1 MKSYVVFISLVAAFG
16 GLLFGF
22 DSAVIS
28 GVLPYLKTHF
38 QLDAAE
44 QGWAVSSVI
53 FGCIAGT
60 QLAGIPAEKLG
71 RKISLIIT
79 AVLFVITSIGTA
91 LADSFTVF
99 IIFRIIGGVAIGAA
113 SALSPMY
120 IAEVAPAAYRGRL
133 VSINQLTIVIGIL
146 LAFFSNYLV
155 ALYSNDSWRLMLG
168 MQLFPAVLFLFCML
182 FVPESPRWL
191 LQRNKTDEAKKIL
204 FKITGNSELPRVPA
218 QQISFRQQWME
229 LVKTPH
235 RKLMFTGIVL
245 AILQQFTGINV
256 IMYYAPVIFEKVGVK
271 HADALFQTIAIG
283 VINLIFTILA
293 IFIIDK
299 LGRKP
304 LLKIGSISM
313 SVFLILLAGTFFL
326 NRFEGYWVLA
336 FVLGFIASFAI
347 SWGPA
352 IWVLISEIY
361 PNRLRSTAVSIATFS
376 LWIGAFMV
384 SYTFPLLLKNFDGGY
399 TFLFYSV
406 INLLAYFFI
415 AARVPETT
423 GKSLEDLETLLSAH

>member
-1 MKSYVVFISLVAAFG
+1 MKTYVIIISLVAAFG

-22 DSAVIS
+22 DTAVIS

-53 FGCIAGT
+53 VGCIAGT

-71 RKISLIIT
+71 RKISLLIT
-79 AVLFVITSIGTA
+79 ALLFVITSIGTA
-91 LADSFTVF
+91 LADSFDVF
-99 IIFRIIGGVAIGAA
+99 IIYRIISGVAIGAA

-133 VSINQLTIVIGIL
+133 VSVNQLTIVIGIL

-155 ALYSNDSWRLMLG
+155 ARYGNSSWRMMLG
-168 MQLFPAVLFLFCML
+168 MQLFPAGLFLVCLL

-191 LQRNKTDEAKKIL
+191 LRRNKIDKAKKIIY
-204 FKITGNSELPRVPA
+204 KITGSSELPSVPPE
-218 QQISFRQQWME
+218 QRSSREQWQE
-229 LVKTPH
+229 LVKIPH
-235 RKLMFTGIVL
+235 RKLMIIGIGL
-245 AILQQFTGINV
+245 AIIQQFTGINV
-256 IMYYAPVIFEKVGVK
+256 IMYYAPVIFEKTGINQ
-271 HADALFQTIAIG
+271 ADALFQTISIG

-304 LLKIGSISM
+304 LLKVGSLAM
-313 SVFLILLAGTFFL
+313 SAFLILLAFTFFL

-336 FVLGFIASFAI
+336 FVLGFIASFAV

-352 IWVLISEIY
+352 VWVLISEIY
-361 PNRLRSTAVSIATFS
+361 PNHLRGTAVSIATFS
-376 LWIGAFMV
+376 LWIGGFVV
-384 SYTFPLLLKNFDGGY
+384 SYSFPLVLRTFDGGY
-399 TFLFYSV
+399 IFLFYSI
-406 INLLAYFFI
+406 INLLGYFFI
-415 AARVPETT
+415 ASLVPETK
-423 GKSLEDLETLLSAH
+423 GKSLEELETFLIAH